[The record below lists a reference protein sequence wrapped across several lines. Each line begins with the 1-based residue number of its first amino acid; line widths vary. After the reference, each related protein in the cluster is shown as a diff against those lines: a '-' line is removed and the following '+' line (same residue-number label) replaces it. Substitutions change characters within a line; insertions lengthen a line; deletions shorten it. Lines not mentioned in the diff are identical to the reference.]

1 MAYMSQEHKAKLA
14 PIIKA
19 ICKKY
24 NIKASLAVRN
34 HSTLAL
40 NIKSGDINFIE
51 NYIFTDAAK
60 PHANKMTADQIEY
73 LREKNVLDVNPYW
86 YQEHFSGKSKAFL
99 TEVIAAM
106 YGPEYFDHSDSQTD
120 YFHCSH
126 YIDVN
131 IGKWDQPYVLIK

>member
-14 PIIKA
+14 PTVKA

-24 NIKASLAVRN
+24 NVKASLAVRN
-34 HSTLAL
+34 HSTLVL

-51 NYIFTDAAK
+51 NYIFTDTAK

-73 LREKNVLDVNPYW
+73 LRTKKAIDVNPHW

-99 TEVIAAM
+99 KEVIAAM
-106 YGPEYFDHSDSQTD
+106 YGPDYFDHSDSQTD

-131 IGKWDQPYVLIK
+131 IGRWNAPYALVK

>member
-14 PIIKA
+14 PTIKA

-34 HSTLAL
+34 HSTLVL
-40 NIKSGDINFIE
+40 NIKQGDIDFDG
-51 NYIFTDAAK
+51 NYI
-60 PHANKMTADQIEY
+60 Q
-73 LREKNVLDVNPYW
+73 VNPYH
-86 YQEHFSGKSKAFL
+86 YQSHFTGRARDFL
-99 TEVIAAM
+99 SEVIPAM
-106 YGPEYFDHSDSQTD
+106 YGPDYFDHSDAMTD

-131 IGKWDQPYVLIK
+131 IGKWNQPYALVK